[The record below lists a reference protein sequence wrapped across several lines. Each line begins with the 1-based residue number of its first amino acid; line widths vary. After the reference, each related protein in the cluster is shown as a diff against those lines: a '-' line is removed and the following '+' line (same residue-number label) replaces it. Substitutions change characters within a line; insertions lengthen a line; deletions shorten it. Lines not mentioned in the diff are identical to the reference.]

1 MAYTPEQIAAAL
13 RKLTSGGVLTAEE
26 NAMLSIS
33 DTPAANITYTKEQIQ
48 AAAAKLARL
57 GPDGLSAEEK
67 GMLGLGPKVASSGS
81 TNVTINN
88 PAVDPAVAAAAA
100 AKAKAEQEGVQTAYS
115 YGISQALFADPTY
128 GDELKAVY
136 ELFKAGNTG
145 KALEELYKTKYYTVL
160 SPTVKKRMKEKLE
173 QPDVYKDSIDK
184 YKVSARKRL
193 VTAGVKINM
202 TDFDA
207 LATQAYERG
216 LDDNQFDELIK
227 FSGKITGYGGNIIGD
242 TSSLKTYANSFGVS
256 KYLNQAYW
264 DQKSKDLFTGTTTTE
279 DIQDEIRRTAASAFP
294 GYSDQINN
302 GISVDSIASA
312 YKGAMANILERDADS
327 ITFEDPRLRQALQY
341 IGPDGKPAVKPLW
354 QFERE
359 LRSTP
364 EWEKTNNA
372 RDTIDSLSLK
382 VLRDWGLA

>member
-1 MAYTPEQIAAAL
+1 MAAVDAANEARLAAIEAAL
-13 RKLTSGGVLTAEE
+13 KT
-26 NAMLSIS
+26 
-33 DTPAANITYTKEQIQ
+33 Q
-48 AAAAKLARL
+48 
-57 GPDGLSAEEK
+57 
-67 GMLGLGPKVASSGS
+67 
-81 TNVTINN
+81 
-88 PAVDPAVAAAAA
+88 DPAAA
-100 AKAKAEQEGVQTAYS
+100 AKAKAQQEGVQTAYS
-115 YGISQALFADPTY
+115 YGISEALFADPTY
-128 GDELKAVY
+128 GPELKAVY

-145 KALEELYKTKYYTVL
+145 KALEELYKTKYYTTL
-160 SPTVKKRMKEKLE
+160 NATVKKRMKEKLE
-173 QPDVYKDSIDK
+173 QPDVYKDSLDK
-184 YKVSARKRL
+184 YKVSSRKRL
-193 VTAGVKINM
+193 VNAGIKVSM

-227 FSGKITGYGGNIIGD
+227 FSGKITGFGGDIIGD
-242 TSSLKTYANSFGVS
+242 TSSLKNYANSFGVS

-264 DQKSKDLFTGTTTTE
+264 DQKSKDLFTGTTTVD

-294 GYSDQINN
+294 GYADQINN

-327 ITFEDPRLRQALQY
+327 ITFEDPTLRSALQS
-341 IGPDGKPAVKPLW
+341 IGPDGKPTVKPLW

-359 LRSTP
+359 LRSKP
-364 EWEKTNNA
+364 EWEYTNNA